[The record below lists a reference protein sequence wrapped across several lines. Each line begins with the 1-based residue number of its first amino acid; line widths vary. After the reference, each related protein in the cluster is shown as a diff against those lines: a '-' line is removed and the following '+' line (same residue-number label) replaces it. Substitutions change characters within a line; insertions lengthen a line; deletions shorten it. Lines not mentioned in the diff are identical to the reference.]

1 MKNPSSDDSP
11 KDELEQTDRAPVDND
26 RSPVSPDTQEQTD
39 SAAPEEPQELQTKV
53 CRKCSVQ
60 TQTSGNF
67 CPACGAAF
75 VAKRRF
81 TKVNKR
87 TAVIVAALL
96 IAVIVGIGITLNIQH
111 TNQVNAEQAAAT
123 AAAEAQKKREA
134 DAAEAAA
141 AATAAKQAAD
151 DSKRTERKL
160 IVAEVEDSI
169 LKDAKSRVTDGVLTG
184 PITRASC
191 TPLGGGSSDDLTA
204 ITGTFEC
211 IAVNKTDADG
221 SSSGYR
227 FSATVNWNEGSF
239 SWHLGS

>member
-1 MKNPSSDDSP
+1 MKNPSSDVSP
-11 KDELEQTDRAPVDND
+11 NNELEQTGEPPLAND
-26 RSPVSPDTQEQTD
+26 SSPVGPDSQGQTD
-39 SAAPEEPQELQTKV
+39 TAAAEDPQDPQTKV

-60 TQTSGNF
+60 TQTSGNY
-67 CPACGAAF
+67 CPGCGTAY
-75 VAKRRF
+75 VARRRF
-81 TKVNKR
+81 ANVNKR
-87 TAVIVAALL
+87 TALIVAAVVV
-96 IAVIVGIGITLNIQH
+96 AVIAGTGITLSIQH
-111 TNQVNAEQAAAT
+111 TNQVNAEQAAAQ
-123 AAAEAQKKREA
+123 AAADAQKKRED
-134 DAAEAAA
+134 DAARAAA

-151 DSKRTERKL
+151 DAKRAERKL

-169 LKDAKSRVTDGVLTG
+169 LKDAKKRVTEGVLTG

-227 FSATVNWNEGSF
+227 FSATVNWNAGNY